1 MKTGVVFTRPSA
13 AVCVCL
19 DEHWDHFWCSHFNVW
34 GIAESLVIVKNRIW
48 CFDFKLKQFL
58 FKDFPAAKIYLT
70 VCFDL
75 ISCLS
80 APTSGRLVASAEFL
94 KVRSATYDFFNV
106 WSVNGRFDGFYMI
119 LMLVI
124 LKKVLQD
131 KVWEF
136 YKHYNH
142 LKFVKLSTYRPSK
155 NIGQEYL
162 TVCFDFSPCLSALV

>member
-1 MKTGVVFTRPSA
+1 MQFQ
-13 AVCVCL
+13 
-19 DEHWDHFWCSHFNVW
+19 
-34 GIAESLVIVKNRIW
+34 AESLVIVKNRIW
-48 CFDFKLKQFL
+48 YIDFKLKQFF

-70 VCFDL
+70 VCFDF
-75 ISCLS
+75 LS
-80 APTSGRLVASAEFL
+80 VCRLVVSAEFF

-124 LKKVLQD
+124 LKKVLQN

-142 LKFVKLSTYRPSK
+142 LKFVKPF
-155 NIGQEYL
+155 I
-162 TVCFDFSPCLSALV
+162 FDVDFLPV